1 MSQFAIPEGQYT
13 SIVYTAIKE
22 ERYEDAIEIL
32 TIEIQVRMSSPPRVR
47 NSRMMW
53 LSGRA

>member
-13 SIVYTAIKE
+13 SIVYTAVKE

>member
-13 SIVYTAIKE
+13 AIVYTAIKE

-32 TIEIQVRMSSPPRVR
+32 TIEIQVRMLPVVR
-47 NSRMMW
+47 NSRSLW
-53 LSGRA
+53 LSGRV